1 MRDYENVVEEENV
14 TEEMKEEY
22 GAWLKARIV
31 AAKHRSAGEK
41 KVWWC

>member
-1 MRDYENVVEEENV
+1 MVTIPMAGRAQVVEENV

-31 AAKHRSAGEK
+31 ATKHM
-41 KVWWC
+41 